1 MPTLDAVDYIRK
13 RIASELGVRVPEE
26 IERPRPSEFV
36 YVCRNA
42 GARIDS
48 LRDAPRIDVHCWAQT
63 YRRARQ
69 LSDAVS
75 DIMLSLNRNVS
86 SGFLSCVET
95 TRRKDPDPDSNQPRW
110 YASYLV
116 NTFRYN

>member
-1 MPTLDAVDYIRK
+1 
-13 RIASELGVRVPEE
+13 
-26 IERPRPSEFV
+26 
-36 YVCRNA
+36 
-42 GARIDS
+42 
-48 LRDAPRIDVHCWAQT
+48 
-63 YRRARQ
+63 
-69 LSDAVS
+69 
-75 DIMLSLNRNVS
+75 MLSLNRNVS